1 MKLRVLVPDE
11 VVLDIEVVSLVAEG
25 EDGHFGIKPR
35 HIDFVSALPPGL
47 LFFTRKDAAEGEYLA
62 VDRGILVKQ
71 AETVTVSTRR
81 AVGGVPLEELLTTVT
96 ERFVELDDRERAV
109 RSAVAR
115 LEAGFLR
122 RVMDLK

>member
-1 MKLRVLVPDE
+1 MRLRVLVPDE
-11 VVLDIEVVSLVAEG
+11 VVLDAEVVSLVAEG
-25 EDGHFGIKPR
+25 EDRHFGIKPR

-47 LFFTRKDAAEGEYLA
+47 LFFTREDAAEGEYLA

-71 AETVTVSTRR
+71 AEAVTVSTRR
-81 AVGGVPLEELLTTVT
+81 AVGGVPLEELLTAVT